1 MDVLTTFEWIA
12 VLTLGTSGS
21 VALNYESMAKK
32 HGMPIGAVF
41 IGANLLT
48 TYSFFAVLAPI
59 FFAVIFGKWWYA
71 LIIFFAGLS
80 IGAGV
85 LILIFR
91 QISQPLSMLG
101 MAGGTFMLGYLL
113 LLRIG

>member
-1 MDVLTTFEWIA
+1 MDILTQFEWVA
-12 VLTLGTSGS
+12 VLTLGISGS
-21 VALNYESMAKK
+21 IALNYENMSKK

-41 IGANLLT
+41 SSSNLLT
-48 TYSFFAVLAPI
+48 AYSFFAVIAPI
-59 FFAVIFGKWWYA
+59 VFAVVFGKWWYA

-91 QISQPLSMLG
+91 QFSQFVSMLG
-101 MAGGTFMLGYLL
+101 MVLGTLMLGYVFM
-113 LLRIG
+113 LR